1 MGSLFHDLLVQ
12 PLFNLLVILYK
23 YVTFEDL
30 GLAIIALTII
40 VRFVLYPI
48 FYRGL
53 KSQAV
58 MQKLQ
63 PEIARVQAQHK
74 GNKEKQ
80 ALALMEVYKANKV
93 NPFASMLYIFAQLP
107 ILIAIYRIFFNGLTT
122 ESFSDLYSFIS
133 APAAIN
139 HEFLG
144 FLDVTKP
151 SMVIVAIAVVAQYF
165 QGRSAMAKTAATGAA
180 AGTAKFMVY
189 LGPLL
194 TLLILP
200 SLSAGIGLYW
210 ITSAVFSIFQQQI
223 INKQLYGTE
232 PSGKS

>member
-12 PLFNLLVILYK
+12 PLFNLLVVLYK

-53 KSQAV
+53 KSQSV

-107 ILIAIYRIFFNGLTT
+107 ILIAVYRIFFNGLTT

-133 APAAIN
+133 APASIN

-144 FLDVTKP
+144 LLDVTKP

-165 QGRSAMAKTAATGAA
+165 QGRSAMAKTTATGATA
-180 AGTAKFMVY
+180 STAKFMVY

-200 SLSAGIGLYW
+200 GLSAGIGLYW

-232 PSGKS
+232 SSGKS